1 MGGIVS
7 ASLLV
12 CSFEERTQAL
22 LLSVTISAGA
32 S

>member
-1 MGGIVS
+1 MDGVVS

-12 CSFEERTQAL
+12 CSVEERAQAL